1 MLEPEIIWTGWDE
14 EIYREAYKEGVQ
26 IGKIEWKISWV
37 KSLLR
42 KEERYRKMSE
52 KKNELSHDVKKE
64 IERLLVL
71 LDEEKTKDI
80 ISFLTKY
87 PALSEVQLAKRIL
100 RESEYWH

>member
-1 MLEPEIIWTGWDE
+1 MKLIPLHIAMDYPVNWDFE
-14 EIYREAYKEGVQ
+14 RILRDLVQ
-26 IGKIEWKISWV
+26 NFYDAIGCE
-37 KSLLR
+37 R
-42 KEERYRKMSE
+42 FKEERYRKMTE
-52 KKNELSHDVKKE
+52 KKNELSQDVKKE
-64 IERLLVL
+64 IGSLLVL